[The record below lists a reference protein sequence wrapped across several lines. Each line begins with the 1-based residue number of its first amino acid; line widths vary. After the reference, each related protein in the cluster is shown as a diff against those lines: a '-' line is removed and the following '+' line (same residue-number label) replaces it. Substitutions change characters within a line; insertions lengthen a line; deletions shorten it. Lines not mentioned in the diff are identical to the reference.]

1 MKRLSDLLL
10 YQFARLGRAGALGV
24 LLLAGALVFDLV
36 QLRPLET
43 ERDELLEQNRL
54 AAMQPAAAKAGSA
67 EARVASAAAL
77 PVATAAEEG
86 LRQLFDAA
94 AKNGLTLDQGDYSM
108 SSEKSG
114 EIHRYQI
121 NLPVQGSYPDL
132 RAFIAQSLNENPA
145 LALAHVELM
154 REVIE
159 DTDLQATLRFTLF
172 LKEVK

>member
-1 MKRLSDLLL
+1 MKRMSDLLL
-10 YQFARLGRAGALGV
+10 YQFARLGRAGALGA
-24 LLLAGALVFDLV
+24 LLLAGALVFDLI
-36 QLRPLET
+36 QLRPLEA
-43 ERDELLEQNRL
+43 ERDGLLEQNRL
-54 AAMQPAAAKAGSA
+54 AAMPPATQAGSA
-67 EARVASAAAL
+67 EARGSEAAL

-86 LRQLFDAA
+86 LRQLFNAA
-94 AKNGLTLDQGDYSM
+94 GKNGLTLDQGDYSM

-121 NLPVQGSYPDL
+121 NLPVQGSYHAL